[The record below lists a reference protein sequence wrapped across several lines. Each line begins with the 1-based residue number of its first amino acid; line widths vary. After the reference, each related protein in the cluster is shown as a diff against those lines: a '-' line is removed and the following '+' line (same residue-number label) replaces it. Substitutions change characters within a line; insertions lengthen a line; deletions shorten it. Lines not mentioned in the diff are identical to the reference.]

1 MRSRTRAPCGRAR
14 QVVAA
19 SGRNVRR
26 RGPGRDPEAARR
38 CRRGET
44 PVPDPARS
52 VSHAAAGGVG
62 HLTVRIAEARGAHV
76 IGPAGAAEHGVPR

>member
-1 MRSRTRAPCGRAR
+1 MRSRTRAPCGRTR

-26 RGPGRDPEAARR
+26 RGATPRAARR

-44 PVPDPARS
+44 PVPAPARP

-76 IGPAGAAEHGVPR
+76 IGPAGAAEHG